1 MNNATPP
8 VIKYGNLIQAVK
20 SIIDLPSEQENK
32 LVESGK
38 EVFIKKGENFIGEG
52 EVPKKFAF
60 VNKGLFRYYYV
71 DRKGNEFT
79 KGFFEENVF
88 LSSYSAMVEGRGSFF
103 SIEALEDSSLI
114 VIEYSH
120 WKELFRQHNC
130 WSLLLIAI
138 LEKGFTKKETRE
150 REFLLFDA
158 EERYKSFLKNYPHL
172 EQRVKQH
179 MIASYL
185 GITNVALSRVRK
197 KMGLVNVG

>member
-1 MNNATPP
+1 MNNTTHSA
-8 VIKYGNLIQAVK
+8 IKYGNLIQAIK
-20 SIIDLPSEQENK
+20 SIVDLPVDQESK
-32 LVESGK
+32 LLDLGK
-38 EVFIKKGENFIGEG
+38 EVALKKGDNFISEG

-60 VNKGLFRYYYV
+60 INKGLFRYYYV

-88 LSSYSAMVEGRGSFF
+88 LSSYSAMSAGRESFF
-103 SIEALEDSSLI
+103 SIEALEDSSL
-114 VIEYSH
+114 VVFEYSH
-120 WKELFRQHNC
+120 WKELFKKHNC

-150 REFLLFDA
+150 REFLLLDA
-158 EERYKSFLKNYPHL
+158 EERYRSFLQNYPGL

>member
-1 MNNATPP
+1 MINTTTSPS
-8 VIKYGNLIQAVK
+8 KYENLIQAIK
-20 SIIDLPSEQENK
+20 SIVDLPPDQENRLLK
-32 LVESGK
+32 LGK
-38 EVFIKKGENFIGEG
+38 EVVLKKGENFIGEG

-60 VNKGLFRYYYV
+60 VSKGLFRYYYV
-71 DRKGNEFT
+71 DSKGNEFT

-88 LSSYSAMVEGRGSFF
+88 LSSYSAMIGSRESFF
-103 SIEALEDSSLI
+103 SIEALEDSSL
-114 VIEYSH
+114 VVFEYNH
-120 WKELFRQHNC
+120 WKELFKQHNC

-158 EERYKSFLKNYPHL
+158 EERYKSFLKNYPSL
-172 EQRVKQH
+172 DLRVKQL

-185 GITNVALSRVRK
+185 GITNAALSRVRK

>member
-1 MNNATPP
+1 MNNTTSAGT
-8 VIKYGNLIQAVK
+8 KHGNLIQAIK
-20 SIIDLPSEQENK
+20 SIVDLPSEQENN
-32 LVESGK
+32 LVELGK
-38 EVFIKKGENFIGEG
+38 EVFLKKGENFIGEG

-60 VNKGLFRYYYV
+60 VNRGLFRYYYV
-71 DRKGNEFT
+71 DKKGNEFT

-88 LSSYSAMVEGRGSFF
+88 LSSYIAMKEGRESFF
-103 SIEALEDSSLI
+103 AIEALEDSSLI
-114 VIEYSH
+114 VFEYSK
-120 WKELFRQHNC
+120 WKELFNQHNC
-130 WSLLLIAI
+130 WSLFLIAV

-158 EERYKSFLKNYPHL
+158 EERYKLFLENYPGL

-179 MIASYL
+179 MVASYL

>member
-1 MNNATPP
+1 MNNKIPSAT
-8 VIKYGNLIQAVK
+8 KYGNLIPAIK
-20 SIIDLPSEQENK
+20 SIVNLPVEQENR
-32 LVESGK
+32 LLELGK
-38 EVFIKKGENFIGEG
+38 EVVLRKGQNFVSEG

-88 LSSYSAMVEGRGSFF
+88 LSSYSAMIAGRESFF
-103 SIEALEDSSLI
+103 SIEALEDSSL
-114 VIEYSH
+114 VVFEYNH
-120 WKELFRQHNC
+120 WKELFKQHNC
-130 WSLLLIAI
+130 WSLFLIAI

-158 EERYKSFLKNYPHL
+158 EERYRAFSQNNPGL

-197 KMGLVNVG
+197 KMGLINVG

>member
-1 MNNATPP
+1 
-8 VIKYGNLIQAVK
+8 VNLPA
-20 SIIDLPSEQENK
+20 EQENR
-32 LVESGK
+32 LLELGK
-38 EVFIKKGENFIGEG
+38 EVVLRKGQNFLSEG

-88 LSSYSAMVEGRGSFF
+88 LSSYSAMIAGRESFF
-103 SIEALEDSSLI
+103 SIEALEDSSL
-114 VIEYSH
+114 VVFEYNH
-120 WKELFRQHNC
+120 WKELFKQHNC
-130 WSLLLIAI
+130 WSLFLIAI

-158 EERYKSFLKNYPHL
+158 EERYRAFSQNNPGL

-197 KMGLVNVG
+197 KMGLINVG

>member
-1 MNNATPP
+1 MNNKIPSAT
-8 VIKYGNLIQAVK
+8 KYGNLIPAIK
-20 SIIDLPSEQENK
+20 SIVNLPVEQENR
-32 LVESGK
+32 LLELGK
-38 EVFIKKGENFIGEG
+38 EVVLRKGQNFVSEG

-88 LSSYSAMVEGRGSFF
+88 LSSYSAMIAGRESFF
-103 SIEALEDSSLI
+103 SIEALEDSSL
-114 VIEYSH
+114 VVFEYNH
-120 WKELFRQHNC
+120 WKELFKQHNC
-130 WSLLLIAI
+130 WSLFLIAI

-158 EERYKSFLKNYPHL
+158 EERYRAFSQNNPGL

-185 GITNVALSRVRK
+185 GITNVALS
-197 KMGLVNVG
+197 